1 MADLGKH
8 KELEVKFF
16 IGDLGPMEQQL
27 RDLGAELAQARTH
40 EYNLRFDTPEGSL
53 SEALSLLRL
62 RRDIGIRLTF
72 KGPSTTLG
80 GVLARKE
87 IEFEVSDFELARK
100 FVESLGFTR
109 KFVYEKY
116 RTTYNL
122 DGCKITLD
130 EMPYGNFVEVEGPD
144 ADVIRKAADKL
155 KLDWAQRLPETYV
168 DIFQRIKDLQNL
180 KFTDLTFEN
189 FRNVD
194 VSLTRIGIQ
203 SAALVS

>member
-27 RDLGAELAQARTH
+27 RDFGAEMAQARTH
-40 EYNLRFDTPEGSL
+40 EYNLRFDDPAGSL
-53 SEALSLLRL
+53 SEAMSLLRL

-72 KGPSTTLG
+72 KGPSVTLG

-87 IEFEVSDFELARK
+87 IEFEVSDFDLARK

-144 ADVIRKAADKL
+144 AAVIREAADKL
-155 KLDWAQRLPETYV
+155 KLDWEQRLPETYV

-194 VSLTRIGIQ
+194 VSLARIGIQ
-203 SAALVS
+203 SAALIG